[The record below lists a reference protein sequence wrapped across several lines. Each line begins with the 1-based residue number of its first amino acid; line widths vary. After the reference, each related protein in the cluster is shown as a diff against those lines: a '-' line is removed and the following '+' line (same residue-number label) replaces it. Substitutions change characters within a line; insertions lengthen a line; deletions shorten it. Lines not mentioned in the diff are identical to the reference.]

1 MKELAG
7 MKWGELKQE
16 TKDWFL
22 ERCNCV
28 DGVTGN
34 DAKEGECIVD
44 LDFNLSIAG
53 KIKDEELIIKD
64 SAVIYACC
72 DDTEDI
78 EFNSS
83 LDDVLTVTEAAEKWG
98 ITEGAIRLAI
108 KSRRFIKG
116 IDYRKAGRIT
126 LITKSSM
133 ERVYGEIEE

>member
-1 MKELAG
+1 MKSLIG
-7 MKWGELKQE
+7 TKWGELKEE
-16 TKDWFL
+16 TKEWFL

-98 ITEGAIRLAI
+98 ITEGAIRASI
-108 KSRRFIKG
+108 KSRKFIPY

-126 LITKSSM
+126 LITSEAM
-133 ERVYGEIEE
+133 ERIYGEIE

>member
-1 MKELAG
+1 MRSLIG
-7 MKWGELKQE
+7 TKWGELKEE
-16 TKDWFL
+16 TREWFL

-28 DGVTGN
+28 DGATCSDVSQ
-34 DAKEGECIVD
+34 GECIVD
-44 LDFNLSIAG
+44 LDFDLSIAG

-98 ITEGAIRLAI
+98 ITEGAIRASI
-108 KSRRFIKG
+108 KSRKFIPY

-126 LITKSSM
+126 LITSEAM
-133 ERVYGEIEE
+133 ERIYGEIE

>member
-1 MKELAG
+1 MKSLIG
-7 MKWGELKQE
+7 TKWGELKEE
-16 TKDWFL
+16 TKEWFL

-64 SAVIYACC
+64 SAVIYVCC

-98 ITEGAIRLAI
+98 ITEGAIRASI
-108 KSRRFIKG
+108 KSRRFIPY

-126 LITKSSM
+126 LITSEAM
-133 ERVYGEIEE
+133 ERIYGEIE

>member
-1 MKELAG
+1 MKSLAG
-7 MKWGELKQE
+7 MKWGELKKE
-16 TKDWFL
+16 SREWFL
-22 ERCNCV
+22 EKCNYV

-34 DAKEGECIVD
+34 DVKEGECIVD

-98 ITEGAIRLAI
+98 ITEGAIRSSI
-108 KSRRFIKG
+108 KNRKFIPG
-116 IDYRKAGRIT
+116 IDFRKAGRIT
-126 LITKSSM
+126 LITSEAM
-133 ERVYGEIEE
+133 ERIYGEIE